1 MSLNKSLFENLGGT
15 VGITAIVDDV
25 VEAHMNNPAIN
36 ARFLPYKDEP
46 ERLAVIK
53 KHTVDFFSA
62 GSGGPVTY
70 TGRDMPTAHREMNI
84 TAAEY
89 QHTVDDIMY
98 VLNKHKIDE
107 QSQVNV
113 QAILSSLKDSIM
125 GK

>member
-1 MSLNKSLFENLGGT
+1 MSKDKSLFENLGGK

-25 VEAHMNNPAIN
+25 VEAHMINPAIS

-46 ERLAVIK
+46 KRLASIK

-70 TGRDMPTAHREMNI
+70 GGRDMPTTHKGMNI
-84 TAAEY
+84 NAEEY
-89 QHTVDDIMY
+89 QHTVDDIML
-98 VLNKHKIDE
+98 VLGRHNIDE

-113 QAILSSLKDSIM
+113 LAILSSLKDSIV

>member
-1 MSLNKSLFENLGGT
+1 MSMTKSLFENLGGT
-15 VGITAIVDDV
+15 VGITAIVDAV

-46 ERLAVIK
+46 KRLASIK

-70 TGRDMPTAHREMNI
+70 TGRDMPTAHEGMNI
-84 TAAEY
+84 NLEEY
-89 QHTVDDIMY
+89 QHTVNDIML
-98 VLNKHKIDE
+98 VLDRHNIDE

-113 QAILSSLKDSIM
+113 MAILNSLKDSIV